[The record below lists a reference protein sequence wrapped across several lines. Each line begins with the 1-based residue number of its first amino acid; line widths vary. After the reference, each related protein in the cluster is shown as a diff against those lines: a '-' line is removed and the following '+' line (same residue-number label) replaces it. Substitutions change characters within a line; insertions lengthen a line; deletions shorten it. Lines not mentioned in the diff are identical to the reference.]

1 MTKCSLSVWNGIAE
15 VNAVV
20 LCDDE
25 IVRAHQRL
33 SLELV
38 GQHLARRGENPNFRV
53 SRLRPNETTLVI
65 IRKTHSAIGIF
76 EIRRNVVLL
85 GEQYGTVRHRD
96 DAFSSVKPVAKQH
109 NFCSTFDHTWDV
121 GSNHLFESRLGRLL
135 VLRRRLIQDNNRDDE
150 A

>member
-1 MTKCSLSVWNGIAE
+1 M
-15 VNAVV
+15 
-20 LCDDE
+20 
-25 IVRAHQRL
+25 
-33 SLELV
+33 
-38 GQHLARRGENPNFRV
+38 
-53 SRLRPNETTLVI
+53 RPNQATLVI
-65 IRKTHSAIGIF
+65 IGKTHSAIGIF
-76 EIRRNVVLL
+76 EIRRNVVVLVDFDEFIGILL

-109 NFCSTFDHTWDV
+109 NFCSTFDHSGDV

>member
-1 MTKCSLSVWNGIAE
+1 RGLRAELNAVRGRDLFGQLHQLSVGSYIKKQMLAARRRLTKCSLSVWNGIAE

-76 EIRRNVVLL
+76 EIRRNVVVLVDFAQFTGILL
-85 GEQYGTVRHRD
+85 GE
-96 DAFSSVKPVAKQH
+96 P
-109 NFCSTFDHTWDV
+109 
-121 GSNHLFESRLGRLL
+121 
-135 VLRRRLIQDNNRDDE
+135 
-150 A
+150 